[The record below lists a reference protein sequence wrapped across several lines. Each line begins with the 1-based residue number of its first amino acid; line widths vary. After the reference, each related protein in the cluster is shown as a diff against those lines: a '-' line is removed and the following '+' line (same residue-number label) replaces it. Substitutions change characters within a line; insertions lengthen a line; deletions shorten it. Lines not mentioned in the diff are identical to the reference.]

1 MASLSYLPWNQ
12 TRSYNGGRPCRRGR
26 SGRFNR
32 EVAWNQAPLEGKG
45 GGGAG
50 EKEQNDEAKAKAKKE
65 ANRAG
70 DWGGA
75 GKRQARNMSPP
86 FPTFQSPA

>member
-45 GGGAG
+45 GRGTGG
-50 EKEQNDEAKAKAKKE
+50 KEQNNEGKEKKE

-75 GKRQARNMSPP
+75 GKRRARNMSPL

>member
-12 TRSYNGGRPCRRGR
+12 TRSYNGGGPCRRGR

-45 GGGAG
+45 VG
-50 EKEQNDEAKAKAKKE
+50 EKEQHNEAKAKK
-65 ANRAG
+65 
-70 DWGGA
+70 
-75 GKRQARNMSPP
+75 
-86 FPTFQSPA
+86 